1 MDSTALAIGAY
12 RHPMP
17 VALGLLVF
25 GLQVGTGGAATPDY
39 YKARGGK
46 GYALAVCEPDTG
58 EAFASRSSPAESLAF
73 VRTVL
78 RPSVADLAKA
88 FGVSRQAIYDWQA
101 GRAIAAE
108 NAARIEDVAR
118 AAEIFAREG
127 LQATPQMMR
136 RTISGGKNFFEI
148 LRDGGSAESSARTLI
163 DIVRRELN
171 QRQNLQ
177 ARLTKRPRPVRDELQ
192 DAGTPM
198 LDESV

>member
-1 MDSTALAIGAY
+1 MNSTAPANDAY
-12 RHPMP
+12 HRPMP
-17 VALGLLVF
+17 VVLGLLAF

-46 GYALAVCEPDTG
+46 GYALVVCEPHTG
-58 EAFASRSSPAESLAF
+58 QALASRSSPAENLTF

-88 FGVSRQAIYDWQA
+88 LGVSRQAIYDWQA
-101 GRAIAAE
+101 GRAIAPE

-148 LRDGGSAESSARTLI
+148 MRDGGSAESSARTLI
-163 DIVRRELN
+163 EIVRRELN

-177 ARLTKRPRPVRDELQ
+177 ARLAKRPSPAPDEFR

>member
-1 MDSTALAIGAY
+1 MYSTALAVDAY
-12 RHPMP
+12 RHPSP
-17 VALGLLVF
+17 FVLGLLVV

-46 GYALAVCEPDTG
+46 GYALVACEPDTG
-58 EAFASRSSPAESLAF
+58 EAFASRSSPAENLAF

-88 FGVSRQAIYDWQA
+88 LGVSRQAIYDWQA
-101 GRAIAAE
+101 GRPIAAE
-108 NAARIEDVAR
+108 NATRIEDLTR

-136 RTISGGKNFFEI
+136 RTISGGKNFFDI
-148 LRDGGSAESSARTLI
+148 LREGGSAESSARTLI
-163 DIVRRELN
+163 EIVRRELN
-171 QRQNLQ
+171 QRANLQ
-177 ARLTKRPRPVRDELQ
+177 ARLAKRPHPAPDEFE
-192 DAGTPM
+192 DAGIPM

>member
-1 MDSTALAIGAY
+1 MNSTALAIDTY

-17 VALGLLVF
+17 VVLGLLVF
-25 GLQVGTGGAATPDY
+25 GLQVGTGGAATTDY

-46 GYALAVCEPDTG
+46 GYAQVGYAPDTG
-58 EAFASRSSPAESLAF
+58 EAFASRSSPAESLTF

-78 RPSVADLAKA
+78 RPSVADLSKA
-88 FGVSRQAIYDWQA
+88 LGVSRQAVYDWQA
-101 GRAIAAE
+101 GRPIAAE

-136 RTISGGKNFFEI
+136 RTISEGKNFFEI
-148 LRDGGSAESSARTLI
+148 LRDGGSAESSARILI

-177 ARLTKRPRPVRDELQ
+177 ARLAKRPRPARDEFEE
-192 DAGTPM
+192 AGTPM